1 MRLSQSVN
9 TISVHCPSTLS
20 ETVNNEVMISLQAVS
35 LFSHGDEGFPLCPT
49 PSGLF
54 SLHCWDATGLF
65 MLSAGIALI
74 RAQYHAAFLVAVKKT
89 WVRATVTLWHY
100 HEFLTLCELSM
111 CLWVQDC
118 WTLTSCWY
126 FTLDDVGQLFW
137 RHHQSYNLVPATIVG
152 FPLAKRTPYV
162 SFWDYKWTG
171 LPDKRRVSQPVT
183 SVSS

>member
-1 MRLSQSVN
+1 MKWWYHSK
-9 TISVHCPSTLS
+9 
-20 ETVNNEVMISLQAVS
+20 
-35 LFSHGDEGFPLCPT
+35 LCPCSAMET
-49 PSGLF
+49 RVFLFVQLLVGLF

-74 RAQYHAAFLVAVKKT
+74 CAQYHAAFLVAVKET
-89 WVRATVTLWHY
+89 WVRAAVTLWHY

-162 SFWDYKWTG
+162 RHYLVCRVFGMISEQVCQTNGGFHNPSHLFHLRSHTCFWIEDGTIA
-171 LPDKRRVSQPVT
+171 
-183 SVSS
+183 